1 MKKLKV
7 LCSLFGVSVLC
18 CMGLMTDVNA
28 AVVYDISERSRPP
41 HKYNGVTQYFITSG
55 TVTEGPT
62 YNTVSY
68 ISHSWRSEGTGA
80 YKVAHGDVI
89 TTKSQPTYILF
100 AGESRITVNN
110 KTDKKQLTNGL
121 YF

>member
-28 AVVYDISERSRPP
+28 AVVYDTSSRSKPP
-41 HKYNGVTQYFITSG
+41 HQYNGVTQYFITSG
-55 TVTEGPT
+55 TVTVGSS
-62 YNTVSY
+62 YNTVSH
-68 ISHSWRSEGTGA
+68 ISHTWRSEGTGA
-80 YKVAHGDVI
+80 YKVAHGDVK

-110 KTDKKQLTNGL
+110 KTDKKQLVNSL
-121 YF
+121 NF